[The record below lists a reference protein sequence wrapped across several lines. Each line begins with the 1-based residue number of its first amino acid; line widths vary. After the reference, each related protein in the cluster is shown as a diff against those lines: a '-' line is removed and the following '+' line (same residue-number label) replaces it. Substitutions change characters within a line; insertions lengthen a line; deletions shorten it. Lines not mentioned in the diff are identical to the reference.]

1 MNVDLMERTIKKKII
16 IIGVL
21 IFGLFL
27 MNIKFSVADVT
38 GMRMNFL
45 KTHININQNDRNWVN
60 FKVNNYYGGSIYYT
74 YIKSSGEV
82 AGLDILIDP
91 SLIEE
96 YVPGEVD
103 AVVIF
108 STNQSVVNGSHRI
121 KIWAEGR
128 DSAWNKIIS
137 PDYYV
142 NVTIFSDYIPPTTTT
157 STSST
162 TTSSSTTT
170 TESPLS
176 DLNKTFSGTL
186 GKNISKNQILI
197 IVAVVMI
204 LLVVIPM
211 FSFKKGE
218 RELIISKP
226 KKIEEEEV
234 KVGTRIITEKI
245 KYEKE
250 ESKEVK
256 PEEKKPEEEKEEPEK
271 GVKTE
276 KKVDDKEK

>member
-1 MNVDLMERTIKKKII
+1 MNVDLMEKAIKKKII

-21 IFGLFL
+21 IFSLFFFL
-27 MNIKFSVADVT
+27 MNIEFSAADIT
-38 GMRMNFL
+38 GMSMNFL
-45 KTHININQNDRNWVN
+45 KTSININQNDRNWVN
-60 FKVNNYYGGSIYYT
+60 FKVNNYYGESIYYT
-74 YIKSSGEV
+74 YIKSSGGI

-91 SLIEE
+91 SVIEE
-96 YVPGEVD
+96 YVPGEID

-121 KIWAEGR
+121 RIWAEGR

-142 NVTIFSDYIPPTTTT
+142 NVTIFSDYTPPTTTT

-170 TESPLS
+170 TESPFS

-218 RELIISKP
+218 RELITYKS
-226 KKIEEEEV
+226 KKIDEEEV
-234 KVGTRIITEKI
+234 KMGTKIITERI
-245 KYEKE
+245 KPEKE
-250 ESKEVK
+250 EVK
-256 PEEKKPEEEKEEPEK
+256 PEEKKEEPKEE
-271 GVKTE
+271 VKTE